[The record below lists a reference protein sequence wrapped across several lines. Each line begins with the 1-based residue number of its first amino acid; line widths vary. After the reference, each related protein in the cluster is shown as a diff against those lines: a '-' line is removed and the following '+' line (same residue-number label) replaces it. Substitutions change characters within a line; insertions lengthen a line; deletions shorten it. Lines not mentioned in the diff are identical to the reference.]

1 MIFYLIII
9 VLMVLFSAF
18 FSSSEIAINSLNPAR
33 LKKAI
38 EGGDKTAKVAF
49 ELSENFTG
57 TLCTILI
64 GNNLV
69 NTAATTAAT
78 VVILRLMSKSN
89 FSGADELA
97 PVLTT
102 VIMTVLILIFG
113 EILPKNM
120 GKARPEA
127 WSRTVA

>member
-1 MIFYLIII
+1 MIFYLIVII
-9 VLMVLFSAF
+9 LAVLLSAF

-38 EGGDKTAKVAF
+38 ESGDNAAKIAL

-78 VVILRLMSKSN
+78 IYFIL
-89 FSGADELA
+89 F
-97 PVLTT
+97 
-102 VIMTVLILIFG
+102 ILI
-113 EILPKNM
+113 IY
-120 GKARPEA
+120 
-127 WSRTVA
+127 